1 MEVNGRV
8 ILKRSLLLTKE
19 ITLTHGDKN
28 FSVEFAALHYSNPK
42 GNRYKYKL
50 ENYDND
56 WISTDAYTRRAS
68 YSDLPANTYYLKVL
82 ASNSDGCW
90 SVEPAVLKIIVLP
103 PWWLTWWA
111 YFIYF
116 TIIGLIFFFS
126 YQYIVSKIQ
135 FRNQLLIEQLKVEKE
150 KELAQ
155 MKMQFFTNV
164 SHEFRTPLSLIVDPL
179 ERLIREKIPQPK
191 AQNYYTLMYK
201 NAQRLLNLINQLL
214 DFRKI
219 ESGNLQLK
227 LSVHDI
233 VPFIKNIAEAFEFH
247 ASQRNIQFLF
257 NTTLESLPLV
267 FDPEKLDKIIY
278 NLLSNAFK
286 YTSDGGKIELDF
298 YQTQSEPDEN
308 GFVDFVV
315 IKVSDNGI
323 GISPSYLD
331 KIFDVFYQVD
341 DDGNKPRGTGIGLAL
356 TKELVKL
363 HKGKIAVKSE
373 VGKGS
378 LFVVFLPIIPYQEDI
393 IIPVSEKN
401 KEKNYVLDH
410 ANSDLLLEEDVS
422 LTPQTNIDTGE
433 NHQPL
438 ILIVDDNNDVRAYL
452 RSNLE
457 DTYQIMEAKHGAEG
471 VARAIELVPDLI
483 ISDIMMPGIDGIEL
497 CRKLKTDEHTSH
509 IPIILLTAR
518 QSDEYKIEGYETGA
532 DAYITKPFNTAILQS
547 RIKNLLDSR
556 QRLRELFSKGSSL
569 EVKKIAINVTDE
581 AFINKVLKLIEENM
595 SETNFDTDALAG
607 KLRMSRS
614 QLYRKIKA
622 LTNQTVHDFI
632 STFRMNKAAELLL
645 NGELSISEVAYKV
658 GYTLHTN
665 FTRSFVKQFGETPS
679 KYIESFRKGK

>member
-42 GNRYKYKL
+42 GNKYKYKL
-50 ENYDND
+50 ENYDNS

-82 ASNSDGCW
+82 ASNSDGLW
-90 SVEPAVLKIIVLP
+90 SNEPAVLKIIVLP

-111 YFIYF
+111 YFLYF
-116 TIIGLIFFFS
+116 IFISLIFFFS
-126 YQYIVSKIQ
+126 YKYIVSKIQ
-135 FRNQLLIEQLKVEKE
+135 FRNQLLIERLKVEKE

-164 SHEFRTPLSLIVDPL
+164 SHEFRTPLSLITDPL
-179 ERLIREKIPQPK
+179 ERLISEKIPQPK
-191 AQNYYTLMYK
+191 AQTYYTLMYK
-201 NAQRLLNLINQLL
+201 NAQRLLSLINQLL
-214 DFRKI
+214 DFRKV

-233 VPFIKNIAEAFEFH
+233 VPFIKNIADAFEFH
-247 ASQRNIQFLF
+247 ASQRNIQFSF

-286 YTSDGGKIELDF
+286 YTSDGGKIELDL

-341 DDGNKPRGTGIGLAL
+341 DDGNKPQGTGIGLAL

-378 LFVVFLPIIPYQEDI
+378 LFVVFFPIIPNIEDNLS
-393 IIPVSEKN
+393 PSSHEN
-401 KEKNYVLDH
+401 EEKNYTSQH
-410 ANSDLLLEEDVS
+410 PNPNLLLED
-422 LTPQTNIDTGE
+422 TIQTHSTSIDTGE
-433 NHQPL
+433 NLQPL
-438 ILIVDDNNDVRAYL
+438 ILIVDDNNDVRVYL

-457 DTYQIMEAKHGAEG
+457 DTYQIMEAKNGAEG

-556 QRLRELFSKGSSL
+556 QRLRELFSKGSSF

-595 SETNFDTDALAG
+595 SETNFDTDALAS

-632 STFRMNKAAELLL
+632 TTFRMNKAAELLL

-658 GYTLHTN
+658 GYSLHTN
-665 FTRSFVKQFGETPS
+665 FTRSFIKQFGETPS